1 MPMDLGEKLRHA
13 RLEAGLTQKQ
23 LCEGVVTR
31 NMLSQIENGLA
42 KPSMGTLT
50 VFARRLGKSV
60 SYFLEETALV
70 SPNTGVME
78 QARALFDRGEFAQ
91 AAGVLEEYREPD
103 SVYDREKQLLTQL
116 CLLSLAEQAI
126 RLGKDAYARQLLEKC
141 REDGVYCADALKR
154 RKLLLLGRISGESVS
169 TRLPSL
175 DEELMLRA
183 REALRE
189 KNCERAAALLDA
201 CRQQREPVWQ
211 LLRGM
216 VRMEQKEYEKAK
228 QNLLLAQE
236 HYPAKTAPLLEICF
250 RELGDYKSA
259 YEYACKQR

>member
-1 MPMDLGEKLRHA
+1 MDLGEKLRHA

-31 NMLSQIENGLA
+31 NMLSQIENGAA

-50 VFARRLGKSV
+50 VFAQRLGKSV
-60 SYFLEETALV
+60 SYFLEETAVV
-70 SPNTGVME
+70 SANTEVME
-78 QARALFDRGEFAQ
+78 QARALFDRGEFAR

-103 SVYDREKQLLTQL
+103 SVYDREKHLMERICILN
-116 CLLSLAEQAI
+116 LAQQAI
-126 RLGKDAYARQLLEKC
+126 RMGKAAYARQLLDKC
-141 REDGVYCADALKR
+141 DEEVAYCSEALKR
-154 RKLLLLGRISGESVS
+154 QKLLLLGRIPGESVDS
-169 TRLPSL
+169 RLPSL

-183 REALRE
+183 QEALRE
-189 KNCERAAALLDA
+189 KHFARAGALLDA
-201 CRQQREPVWQ
+201 CQQQREPGWQ

-216 VRMEQKEYEKAK
+216 VWLEQKDYEQAK
-228 QNLLLAQE
+228 QNLLRAQE
-236 HYPAKTAPLLEICF
+236 HYPMKTAPMLEICF

>member
-1 MPMDLGEKLRHA
+1 MDLGEKLRHA

-23 LCEGVVTR
+23 LCDGVVTR

-42 KPSMGTLT
+42 KPSMGTLA

-78 QARALFDRGEFAQ
+78 QARALFDRGEFAR

-103 SVYDREKQLLTQL
+103 GVYDREKQLMEQICILN
-116 CLLSLAEQAI
+116 LAQQAI
-126 RLGKDAYARQLLEKC
+126 RVGKTAYARQLLDKC
-141 REDGVYCADALKR
+141 KEEVVYCSDALNR
-154 RKLLLLGRISGESVS
+154 QKLLLLGKIPGQSVS
-169 TRLPSL
+169 ANLPSL
-175 DEELMLRA
+175 DEELMVRA
-183 REALRE
+183 REALEE
-189 KNCERAAALLDA
+189 KNLKRAAALLDA
-201 CRQQREPVWQ
+201 CEQREPGWQ

-216 VRMEQKEYEKAK
+216 VWLEQKEYEQAK
-228 QNLLLAQE
+228 GNLLLAQE
-236 HYPAKTAPLLEICF
+236 HYPMKTAPMLEICF

-259 YEYACKQR
+259 YEYACKRR